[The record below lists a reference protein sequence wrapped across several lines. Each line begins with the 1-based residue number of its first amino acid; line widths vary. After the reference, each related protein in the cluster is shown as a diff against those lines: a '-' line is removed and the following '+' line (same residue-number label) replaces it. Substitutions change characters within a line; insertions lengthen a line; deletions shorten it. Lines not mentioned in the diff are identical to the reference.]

1 MNHEYLTVRDVAQLL
16 KVNTQTVRRWIW
28 SGKLPYIKLGQTVR
42 VPKNELNGILIH
54 RQKRVQDVTQSPEY
68 GFNNHLTPF
77 GKGDVNHVE
86 LQTLTESVL
95 AQLDAACEQ
104 IRSRMGEVEDSVNV
118 LARVRERSPSNE

>member
-1 MNHEYLTVRDVAQLL
+1 MNYEYLTVRDVAQLL

-28 SGKLPYIKLGQTVR
+28 SGKLPYIKVGQTVR
-42 VPKNELNGILIH
+42 VPKNELNGMLI
-54 RQKRVQDVTQSPEY
+54 RGQKRVQDVTQSPEY
-68 GFNNHLTPF
+68 GFTS
-77 GKGDVNHVE
+77 VNHVE

-118 LARVRERSPSNE
+118 LARVRERSLNWD